1 MKKSVGY
8 NVKEALHNVLLLFTF
23 LPGIFLTPFSPVV
36 EMPDNED
43 GHVHSYSPVL
53 IWDARSASS
62 VFFIGLV
69 PSQ

>member
-1 MKKSVGY
+1 MKKSVG
-8 NVKEALHNVLLLFTF
+8 NNIKEALHTVLLLFTF
-23 LPGIFLTPFSPVV
+23 LLRLFLTLFSSVV
-36 EMPDNED
+36 EMPENED